1 MGVGPFAG
9 WSESAQRVLAHA
21 REEARRLRH
30 DYVGTEHLMLGLLR
44 SDSPAVR
51 QALVPFGL
59 SIEVARG
66 RIAEITPPGTE
77 PAAADQTLTPRTKTI
92 LELARTEA
100 PQGGSV
106 EPEHILLALVDEGEG
121 VAAQIFRSIGATGDR
136 IRKALGQRR

>member
-30 DYVGTEHLMLGLLR
+30 DYIGTEHLMLGLLR

-77 PAAADQTLTPRTKTI
+77 PAAGDQTLTPRTKRI
-92 LELARTEA
+92 LEMARGEA
-100 PQGGSV
+100 SADGAV
-106 EPEHILLALVDEGEG
+106 EPEHLLLALLEEGG
-121 VAAQIFRSIGATGDR
+121 GIGAQVLHSVGATCER
-136 IRKALGQRR
+136 VRRALRQRG